1 MDLER
6 GRSGAPA
13 NDDNRRRVS
22 VCYIVKNEARHIE
35 ESLRSVVWA
44 DEIVVVDSGSDDG
57 TIEICRRYTDR
68 VLHQDFLGHIEQKN
82 FALDQATHD
91 WVLSLDG
98 DEVLSDDLADE
109 IRSVLAAPED
119 GTVGY
124 RMPRQTRYLGRWI
137 RHGSWYPDHKLRLW
151 RRDAGRWGG
160 ENPHDRVE
168 LAGGRVATLRAP
180 ILHYSYRDMSH
191 HVQTIDSFTSITAR
205 EWRRRGRRARI
216 TALVLRPPLKFLEV
230 YVWKRGF
237 LDGLAGFLIAFHTMY
252 YAFLKYAKLF
262 EIERE
267 KERDEA

>member
-109 IRSVLAAPED
+109 IRSVLAAPA
-119 GTVGY
+119 
-124 RMPRQTRYLGRWI
+124 MIL
-137 RHGSWYPDHKLRLW
+137 
-151 RRDAGRWGG
+151 
-160 ENPHDRVE
+160 VE
-168 LAGGRVATLRAP
+168 
-180 ILHYSYRDMSH
+180 
-191 HVQTIDSFTSITAR
+191 
-205 EWRRRGRRARI
+205 E
-216 TALVLRPPLKFLEV
+216 FL
-230 YVWKRGF
+230 
-237 LDGLAGFLIAFHTMY
+237 
-252 YAFLKYAKLF
+252 
-262 EIERE
+262 
-267 KERDEA
+267 